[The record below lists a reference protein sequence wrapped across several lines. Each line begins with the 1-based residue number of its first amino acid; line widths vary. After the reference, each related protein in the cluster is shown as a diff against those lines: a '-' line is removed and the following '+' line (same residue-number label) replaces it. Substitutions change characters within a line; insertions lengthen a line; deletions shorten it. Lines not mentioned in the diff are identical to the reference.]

1 MPLCA
6 APAAPLQRAY
16 GIRKRARLRKRICGG
31 LGIRAIRGAKVRE
44 RAGRP
49 QPLAPQ
55 HLAQRVHLFPAL
67 AAAVHARIDSEMRLN
82 APAKMRV
89 FAIDGGLRQIP
100 GQKKREIL
108 RRRISQNQ
116 DQALHATLAQFHSFP
131 HRSHAKR
138 PHAQAVQFPGH
149 G

>member
-1 MPLCA
+1 M
-6 APAAPLQRAY
+6 
-16 GIRKRARLRKRICGG
+16 
-31 LGIRAIRGAKVRE
+31 RE

-67 AAAVHARIDSEMRLN
+67 AAAVHARIDGEMRLN
-82 APAKMRV
+82 APAKMRQHFRV

-100 GQKKREIL
+100 GREKREIL